1 MNEEVMD
8 KIMAK
13 CLEDPK
19 YAEAFNHLLQVCQ
32 AAAKVGFTNEELANT
47 CLMGW
52 MIGMDPSLGTRAAAE
67 GVRMWPF
74 NQHLPMKRVEHCG

>member
-8 KIMAK
+8 KIIKK
-13 CLEDPK
+13 CQEDPK
-19 YAEAFNHLLQVCQ
+19 YAEAFDHLLKVCQ

-52 MIGMDPSLGTRAAAE
+52 MIGMDPSLAE
-67 GVRMWPF
+67 MIETMSKISKMG
-74 NQHLPMKRVEHCG
+74 LDIVEK

>member
-19 YAEAFNHLLQVCQ
+19 YAEAFDHLLKVCQ
-32 AAAKVGFTNEELANT
+32 AAAKAGFTNEELANT
-47 CLMGW
+47 CMMGW
-52 MIGMDPSLGTRAAAE
+52 MIGMDPSLGEMINAMSKISKM
-67 GVRMWPF
+67 G
-74 NQHLPMKRVEHCG
+74 LDIVEK

>member
-1 MNEEVMD
+1 MNEEIMD

-32 AAAKVGFTNEELANT
+32 AAAKAGFTNEELANT

-52 MIGMDPSLGTRAAAE
+52 MIGMDPGLGEMIEAMSKISKM
-67 GVRMWPF
+67 G
-74 NQHLPMKRVEHCG
+74 LDIVEK